1 MSAPSPWDRSPLDE
15 PEVDPAGRRRRAAV
29 TAGVVVGAVV
39 LAIVVFMAASRSGG
53 NKMSLPLI
61 GVPTTTT
68 NTTPPA
74 STTTSTVGSTPANP
88 AAVAPIHVD
97 VVVGTVVIAGHMA
110 CAHEDELTG
119 DSLAE
124 VEAAVAADNNGTS
137 GGTATPYAHD
147 AAAQNEIV
155 RASVQQ
161 LHSTHR
167 FYADCRPVSTSAK
180 SESQAAGGTE
190 TPTATNSDTGTPAAS
205 TPSLP
210 PSR

>member
-39 LAIVVFMAASRSGG
+39 LAIVVFMAAGRSGG
-53 NKMSLPLI
+53 NKTLPLI
-61 GVPTTTT
+61 GPSTTTT
-68 NTTPPA
+68 TTTPPA
-74 STTTSTVGSTPANP
+74 STTTSTVGSTPASP
-88 AAVAPIHVD
+88 TAVAPIHVD
-97 VVVGTVVIAGHMA
+97 VVVGMVVIAGHMA

-119 DSLAE
+119 DSLAD

-147 AAAQNEIV
+147 AAAQSEIV

-167 FYADCRPVSTSAK
+167 FYADCRPISTSAR
-180 SESQAAGGTE
+180 SESQAASGAE